1 MDYTFDYSRT
11 FDDEKDDLIEKFNSY
26 EKFMH
31 EKIQSGELK
40 LYMIDFYSL
49 SKNESITENFIMKYP
64 EFKWVYYE
72 ILRYPKLSQNFIL
85 KNKDFFENYKSY
97 ILSNGNITINFLKN
111 ILGYKIEMGSWVYLS
126 SNPSLTSED
135 LDNYITKF
143 NFQLLLKNPCINMDF
158 VYKHY
163 ENIKKNNLFYELYEN
178 PSFDIS
184 LVGTEKF
191 PLIDFNEL
199 NSLLS
204 NPNLTI
210 DIVNKFIDNF
220 NNGNFGDDNFSY
232 LSDNINL
239 DLKKL
244 INKFPKK
251 DWDWDMISKNKNLT
265 IDFVRKFKK
274 KLNFNILS
282 ENLVLQ

>member
-1 MDYTFDYSRT
+1 
-11 FDDEKDDLIEKFNSY
+11 
-26 EKFMH
+26 
-31 EKIQSGELK
+31 
-40 LYMIDFYSL
+40 
-49 SKNESITENFIMKYP
+49 MKT
-64 EFKWVYYE
+64 
-72 ILRYPKLSQNFIL
+72 INH
-85 KNKDFFENYKSY
+85 

-191 PLIDFNEL
+191 PLNDFNEL
-199 NSLLS
+199 NFLLS

-251 DWDWDMISKNKNLT
+251 IG
-265 IDFVRKFKK
+265 IG
-274 KLNFNILS
+274 I
-282 ENLVLQ
+282 

>member
-191 PLIDFNEL
+191 PLNDFNEL
-199 NSLLS
+199 NFLLS
-204 NPNLTI
+204 NQNLTI

-251 DWDWDMISKNKNLT
+251 IG
-265 IDFVRKFKK
+265 IG
-274 KLNFNILS
+274 I
-282 ENLVLQ
+282 